1 MDFFQKV
8 IDYFRSSKAELQKVT
23 WPSKQDTVR
32 YSTLVIG
39 ASVGLALFFA
49 VLDKGLITT
58 VEWVIAHRPVST
70 AQQTQTNTQTPQTP
84 ALDLSNILTTSGTNG
99 GSIQVVPTPAD
110 QGTKK

>member
-1 MDFFQKV
+1 MDLFQKV

-39 ASVGLALFFA
+39 ASIGLALFFA

-58 VEWVIAHRPVST
+58 VKWVIARRPAPTV
-70 AQQTQTNTQTPQTP
+70 QQTPPTTVPTTQP
-84 ALDLSNILTTSGTNG
+84 LDVSNVLTATGSNAGT
-99 GSIQVVPTPAD
+99 IQVVPPPATT
-110 QGTKK
+110 TKK